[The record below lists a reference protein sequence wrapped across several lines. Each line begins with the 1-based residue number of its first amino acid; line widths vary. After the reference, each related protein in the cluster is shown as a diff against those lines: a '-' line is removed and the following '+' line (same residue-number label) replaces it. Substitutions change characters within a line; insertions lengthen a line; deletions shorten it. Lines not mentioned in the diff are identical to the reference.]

1 MRIGVVGTGA
11 VGARVF
17 RYLRSR
23 EGVTASEMPGGQRR
37 HMLPQLRKKT
47 SADVVVLARPQQVSS
62 AAFYLSRGVSVVS
75 VAGGLSEVENLLALN
90 SLAIGNDATLMAGTA
105 FSPGVSCLLVAKA
118 ASEFQ
123 LVEEIHV
130 ARAGTGGRACA
141 RNYHRSLR
149 QRGVE
154 WLEGEWRTRAGG
166 SGRELCW
173 FPDPVGP
180 QDCYRAGLSEPL
192 LLQAA
197 YPKVRRIGARRAAR
211 RQDRFTARLPMLTPP
226 PAEGGVGA
234 VRVEVRGRKDGQPTQ
249 TVLGAAARPAIA
261 AAALAAEVAI
271 LLAEQV
277 SGGGE
282 DAEGKSG
289 GQRADAFAPGATGLA
304 GLVDP
309 APLLRAVRNHGV
321 TFWRYEGA
329 DF

>member
-1 MRIGVVGTGA
+1 MHIGVVGTGA

-17 RYLRSR
+17 RHLRSR
-23 EGVTASEMPGGQRR
+23 VTASEMPGGHRR
-37 HMLPQLRKKT
+37 HLLPQLRKKT
-47 SADVVVLARPQQVSS
+47 SADAVVLAKPQPVSS

-90 SLAIGNDATLMAGTA
+90 SLARQNGAVLVAGAA
-105 FSPGVSCLLVAKA
+105 FSPGVSCLLAAKA

-141 RNYHRSLR
+141 RSYHRSLG

-154 WLEGEWRTRAGG
+154 WLEGGWHTRAGG

-197 YPKVRRIGARRAAR
+197 YPKARRIGARRAAR
-211 RQDRFTARLPMLTPP
+211 RLDRFTAHLPMLTPP

-249 TVLGAAARPAIA
+249 TVLGAASRPAIA

-271 LLAEQV
+271 LLGEQA
-277 SGGGE
+277 SG
-282 DAEGKSG
+282 EGKG
-289 GQRADAFAPGATGLA
+289 AAFAPGATGLA
-304 GLVDP
+304 GLADP
-309 APLLRAVRNHGV
+309 LLLLRAVRSQGV
-321 TFWRYEGA
+321 AFWKYEGA

>member
-1 MRIGVVGTGA
+1 MHIGVVGTGA
-11 VGARVF
+11 VGARVL
-17 RYLRSR
+17 RYFRSR
-23 EGVTASEMPGGQRR
+23 EGVTASEMPGGHRR
-37 HMLPQLRKKT
+37 HLLPQLRKKT
-47 SADVVVLARPQQVSS
+47 PADVVVLARPHQVSS

-75 VAGGLSEVENLLALN
+75 VAGGLSEVKNLLALN
-90 SLAIGNDATLMAGTA
+90 SLAIGNDAVLVAGTA
-105 FSPGVSCLLVAKA
+105 FSPGVSCLLAAKA

-141 RNYHRSLR
+141 RNYHRSLG

-197 YPKVRRIGARRAAR
+197 YPKARRIGARRAAR
-211 RQDRFTARLPMLTPP
+211 RQDRLTARLPMLTPP

-234 VRVEVRGRKDGQPTQ
+234 VRIEVRGRKDGQPTQ
-249 TVLGAAARPAIA
+249 TILGAAARPALA
-261 AAALAAEVAI
+261 AAALAAEVAMH
-271 LLAEQV
+271 LARQV
-277 SGGGE
+277 ANDQSS
-282 DAEGKSG
+282 AEHTNSSQALNIKGVG
-289 GQRADAFAPGATGLA
+289 TTGLA
-304 GLVDP
+304 GLADP
-309 APLLRAVRNHGV
+309 APLLRAFA
-321 TFWRYEGA
+321 TKA
-329 DF
+329 

>member
-17 RYLRSR
+17 RHLRSR
-23 EGVTASEMPGGQRR
+23 EGVTASEMPGGHRR
-37 HMLPQLRKKT
+37 HLLPQLRKKT
-47 SADVVVLARPQQVSS
+47 PADVVVLAKPHPVSS

-75 VAGGLSEVENLLALN
+75 VAGGLSEVENLLTLD
-90 SLAIGNDATLMAGTA
+90 SLARQNDAVLVAGAA
-105 FSPGVSCLLVAKA
+105 FSPGVSCLLAAKA
-118 ASEFQ
+118 AAEFQ
-123 LVEEIHV
+123 LVEEIHA

-141 RNYHRSLR
+141 RSYHRSLG

-154 WLEGEWRTRAGG
+154 WLEGEWRSRAGG

-197 YPKVRRIGARRAAR
+197 YPKARRIGARRAAR
-211 RQDRFTARLPMLTPP
+211 RQDRFTAHLPMLTPP

-234 VRVEVRGRKDGQPTQ
+234 VRVEVRGRKDGHPTQ
-249 TVLGAAARPAIA
+249 TVLGAASRPAIA
-261 AAALAAEVAI
+261 AAALAAEVAM
-271 LLAEQV
+271 LLGEQA
-277 SGGGE
+277 SGEGK
-282 DAEGKSG
+282 DAEGKSS
-289 GQRADAFAPGATGLA
+289 GQRAAVFAPGATGLA

-309 APLLRAVRNHGV
+309 SPLLRAVRSHGI
-321 TFWRYEGA
+321 TFWKYEGA

>member
-1 MRIGVVGTGA
+1 MHIGVVGTGA

-17 RYLRSR
+17 RHLRSR
-23 EGVTASEMPGGQRR
+23 EGVTASEMPGGHRR
-37 HMLPQLRKKT
+37 HLLPQLRKKT

-75 VAGGLSEVENLLALN
+75 VAGGLGEVENLLALN
-90 SLAIGNDATLMAGTA
+90 SLAIGNDATLVAGAA

-118 ASEFQ
+118 ASDFQ

-249 TVLGAAARPAIA
+249 TVLGAAARPALA
-261 AAALAAEVAI
+261 AAALAAEVAM

-277 SGGGE
+277 AG
-282 DAEGKSG
+282 DKMPAERIAGSRILNSKG
-289 GQRADAFAPGATGLA
+289 AGATGLA
-304 GLVDP
+304 GLADP
-309 APLLRAVRNHGV
+309 APLLRAVRSQGV